1 MKKTLL
7 ILIIIFLIFLLIF
20 PIIKPKTNKNN
31 NYWED
36 IKTRIPYY
44 KEDNLSILKEVDI
57 IEDIGYSER
66 RYRHT
71 DFVFD

>member
-44 KEDNLSILKEVDI
+44 KEDNLERYKVYKEK
-57 IEDIGYSER
+57 
-66 RYRHT
+66 
-71 DFVFD
+71 

>member
-44 KEDNLSILKEVDI
+44 KEDNL
-57 IEDIGYSER
+57 ER
-66 RYRHT
+66 
-71 DFVFD
+71 